1 MRGYKR
7 IQENLFIQ
15 IKKKTEAAAM
25 YFNTL
30 ILPVN
35 KQACKV

>member
-30 ILPVN
+30 IFAGE
-35 KQACKV
+35 QTSM